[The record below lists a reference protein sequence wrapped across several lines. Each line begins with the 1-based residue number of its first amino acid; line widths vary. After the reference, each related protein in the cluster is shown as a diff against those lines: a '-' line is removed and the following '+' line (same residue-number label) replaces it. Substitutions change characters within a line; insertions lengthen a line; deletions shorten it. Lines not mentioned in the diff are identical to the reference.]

1 MLSVKD
7 ALEIGRLKNCS
18 VVAGQNGLDRIIRYV
33 TVMEVPDISQ
43 WLKGGDFVITSLY
56 SVRDSLEKQC
66 RLIEELNRVNSAAIA
81 IKTNRY
87 ISKIPDEVIKIAN
100 EKNFPVIEIPKNI
113 TYIDI
118 MTPLMEKIFDL
129 QNHFKIIE
137 EYIREI
143 IFHTYKNRASILER
157 GRTLGY
163 EIEEGCFYVFLTDI
177 NDFESIAKKFKYDER
192 KLNALKENL
201 YKSIYG
207 ASKDLSNREGVTD
220 FLIFRKSDSVAVFMH
235 FKNEDSAY
243 KSANEFLKS
252 IIRYSKYYEKEIKI
266 TIGVSSIVYG
276 IEGLEKG
283 YKQSE
288 TAIKFGRVLDKNKD
302 YYKYNDFELF
312 DMIFG
317 EDLFKVE
324 YVVNSTL
331 GKLKNNEKLIETLL
345 EYFDCNED
353 INMAAQKLYVHK
365 NTLKYRVN
373 SAESITGYDIKNIND
388 KIKLYLGVTA
398 YKMLSNMTK
407 KD

>member
-373 SAESITGYDIKNIND
+373 SAESITGYDIRNIND

>member
-7 ALEIGRLKNCS
+7 ALEIERLKNCS

-43 WLKGGDFVITSLY
+43 WLKGGDFIITSLY

-66 RLIEELNRVNSAAIA
+66 RLIEELNQVNSAAIA

-100 EKNFPVIEIPKNI
+100 EKKFPVIEIPKNI

-129 QNHFKIIE
+129 GNHFKIIE
-137 EYIREI
+137 EYIQEI
-143 IFHTYKNRASILER
+143 IFHTYKNRTSIIER

-163 EIEEGCFYVFLTDI
+163 EIEEGCFYVFLADI
-177 NDFESIAKKFKYDER
+177 NDFESIAKKFKYDEK

-201 YKSIYG
+201 YKSIYS
-207 ASKDLSNREGVTD
+207 AAKDFSNKEGIID

-243 KSANEFLKS
+243 KSADEFLKS
-252 IIRYSKYYEKEIKI
+252 IIHYSKYYEKEVKI
-266 TIGVSSIVYG
+266 AIGISNIVYG
-276 IEGLEKG
+276 IEGIEKG
-283 YKQSE
+283 YKQSKA
-288 TAIKFGRVLDKNKD
+288 AIRLGRVLDKEKD
-302 YYKYNDFELF
+302 CYEYKDLELF
-312 DMIFG
+312 DIIFS
-317 EDLFKVE
+317 EDLSEVE
-324 YVVNSTL
+324 YIVNSTL
-331 GKLKNNEKLIETLL
+331 GKLKNDEKLINTLL
-345 EYFDCNED
+345 EYFSCNED

-365 NTLKYRVN
+365 NTLKYRIN

-398 YKMLSNMTK
+398 YKILSNMTK

>member
-7 ALEIGRLKNCS
+7 ALEIGSLKNCS
-18 VVAGQNGLDRIIRYV
+18 VAAGQNGLDRIIRYV

-66 RLIEELNRVNSAAIA
+66 SLIEELDSINCAAIA

-87 ISKIPDEVIKIAN
+87 IGKIPDEVKKIADQR
-100 EKNFPVIEIPKNI
+100 NFPVIEIPKNI

-129 QNHFKIIE
+129 ENNSKIIE
-137 EYIREI
+137 EYIQEI
-143 IFHTYKNRASILER
+143 IFHTYKNRTSIIER

-163 EIEEGCFYVFLTDI
+163 EIEEGCFYVFLADI
-177 NDFESIAKKFKYDER
+177 NDFESIAKKFKYDEK

-201 YKSIYG
+201 YKSIYS
-207 ASKDLSNREGVTD
+207 AAKDFSNKEGIID

-243 KSANEFLKS
+243 KSADEFLKS
-252 IIRYSKYYEKEIKI
+252 IIRYLKYYEKEIKI

-288 TAIKFGRVLDKNKD
+288 TSIKFGRVLGKDKD

-312 DMIFG
+312 DMIFS
-317 EDLFKVE
+317 EDLSKAE
-324 YVVNSTL
+324 YVVNSTI
-331 GKLKNNEKLIETLL
+331 GKLKNNEKLINTLL
-345 EYFDCNED
+345 EYFSCNED
-353 INMAAQKLYVHK
+353 INIAAQKLYVHK
-365 NTLKYRVN
+365 NTLKYRIN

-388 KIKLYLGVTA
+388 KIKLYLGVAA